1 MNATSPRSP
10 DPGSRPV
17 LPPDASE
24 EVLTA
29 SHSLELDEEDLQLI
43 ALRGAQALGEAQP
56 AGVPHAPA
64 EHRSLPFDPR
74 EVWGIL
80 MDWARLPVR
89 FLAVGL
95 VAYVFAFNLSVVR
108 GSSMAPGIHDGD
120 RILID
125 QFSYLFTDVDRGDIV
140 VLQYP
145 LDPSL
150 DYIKRVVGLPGDEVV
165 MSRGQLW
172 INGER
177 LEEAYLREA
186 DPYTRIK
193 TEVAPGHFF
202 VLGDNRLH
210 SSDSREFGQ
219 VHEDLVRGKVNLRLW
234 PLGRIGRV
242 E

>member
-1 MNATSPRSP
+1 MSATSPRSP
-10 DPGSRPV
+10 DPGGRPV
-17 LPPDASE
+17 PSPDVRE
-24 EVLTA
+24 EVPTA
-29 SHSLELDEEDLQLI
+29 SHPLALDQEDLQLI
-43 ALRGAQALGEAQP
+43 ALRGAQALGEASP
-56 AGVPHAPA
+56 APA
-64 EHRSLPFDPR
+64 PYAPQEQVPSSFDPW

-80 MDWARLPVR
+80 MDWVRLPVR
-89 FLAVGL
+89 FLAVGM

-125 QFSYLFTDVDRGDIV
+125 QFSYLFSDVDRGDIV

-150 DYIKRVVGLPGDEVV
+150 DYIKRVVGLPGDQVL
-165 MSRGQLW
+165 MTRGQLW

-177 LEEAYLREA
+177 VEEAYLREV
-186 DPYTRIK
+186 DPYTRIQ
-193 TEVAPGHFF
+193 TEVAPGHYF

-234 PLGRIGRV
+234 PLGRIGRI